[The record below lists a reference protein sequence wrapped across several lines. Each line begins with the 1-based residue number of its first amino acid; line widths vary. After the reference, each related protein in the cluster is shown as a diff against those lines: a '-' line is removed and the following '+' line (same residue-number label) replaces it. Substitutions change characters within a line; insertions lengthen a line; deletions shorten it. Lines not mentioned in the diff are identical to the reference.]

1 MKIEKYNRKTFEV
14 EAVRIVL
21 DDIEEIA
28 VWCGGTI
35 EKRPH
40 KMMGSEAML
49 PVINLKGTG
58 VENAN
63 YYIGYLN
70 YWVVKMGKTPRIYT
84 PEQFSRT
91 FTQVPKETAIM
102 DAISLL
108 TANGYRVVSEKAVQ
122 IVDELNR
129 QGFARP
135 LSDKVNDA
143 IDKALEIANAEVES
157 HNSECEV

>member
-1 MKIEKYNRKTFEV
+1 MQIEKYNRKTFQV

-28 VWCGGTI
+28 AWCGGTI

-40 KMMGSEAML
+40 KMMGSEALL

-58 VENAN
+58 VEHAN

-91 FTQVPKETAIM
+91 FTKFLQPTIQDVLQLITDSGFELYGHILPAGTISAGLEESLSPEVNRAIEQ
-102 DAISLL
+102 AL
-108 TANGYRVVSEKAVQ
+108 Q
-122 IVDELNR
+122 I
-129 QGFARP
+129 A
-135 LSDKVNDA
+135 A
-143 IDKALEIANAEVES
+143 AEVDS
-157 HNSECEV
+157 HNTECEV